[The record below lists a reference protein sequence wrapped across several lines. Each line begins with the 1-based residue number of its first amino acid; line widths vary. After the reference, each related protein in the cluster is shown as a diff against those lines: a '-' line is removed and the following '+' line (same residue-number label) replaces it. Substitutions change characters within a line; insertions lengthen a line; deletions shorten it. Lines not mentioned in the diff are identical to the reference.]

1 MSYSLQNW
9 PLQVVLLATLSASLA
24 WHYLVTG
31 NVPDPYLVSAYNQA
45 SEVLTLMCLQ
55 DEFFHV
61 PQAQKYCE
69 GDYTWD
75 PKITTPPGL

>member
-1 MSYSLQNW
+1 MAVPRRSAADLLPFAHVVQSGLQRGARAI
-9 PLQVVLLATLSASLA
+9 PRK
-24 WHYLVTG
+24 YL
-31 NVPDPYLVSAYNQA
+31 NKQCPESI
-45 SEVLTLMCLQ
+45 LTPTQ